1 MDLALFE
8 RVAEQFAAFHAQ
20 FAPLFGRKEARQR
33 SEQYLRGLLVQ
44 GAERRNAEN
53 LAEAIDGATARALQR
68 FLTEAPWA
76 PEPVIDRLQAY
87 VGERLASPRGVV
99 VVDDSGVAKQG
110 RHSVGVAR
118 QYSGTLGK
126 VGNCQIGVFLAYA
139 SERGHALVD
148 QRLYLPRAWIDD
160 PVRCKAAG
168 VPAETSYQSKAALAL
183 EQIRQ
188 SRQRGHLPA
197 SWVAADAGFGEIPSF
212 RTALHEE
219 GWLYVLEVP
228 TTTPLV
234 ARRPGRSPAPFAA
247 GERARAR
254 PDLQLPPTSIG
265 SLALGIWRSE
275 WHELTVAE
283 GAQGPRRYH
292 FAARRVHEF
301 NGQILGRESWALFRR
316 NLDGSELKAY
326 LSNAPLATPLAELAW
341 VTSCRWSI
349 ETEFQTEK
357 GQAGLDE
364 YEVRRWNGW
373 QHHVTMALLAGAFL
387 LGLEQEW
394 GGKSAAG
401 DPPPNR
407 PGAAGTAATTNLDPG
422 RPLALAGADPTV
434 QPTGQT
440 FACPTTSARVA

>member
-8 RVAEQFAAFHAQ
+8 RVAEQFVAFHAQ

-44 GAERRNAEN
+44 DAERRNAEN

-68 FLTEAPWA
+68 FLTEAPWN
-76 PEPVIDRLQAY
+76 PEPVIDQLQAY
-87 VGERLASPRGVV
+87 VGARLASPRGVV

-110 RHSVGVAR
+110 THSVGVAR

-126 VGNCQIGVFLAYA
+126 VGNCQIGVFLAYT

-168 VPAETSYQSKAALAL
+168 VPAETSYQSKAELALA
-183 EQIRQ
+183 QIRQ

-197 SWVAADAGFGEIPSF
+197 AWVTADAGFGEIPSF
-212 RTALHEE
+212 RTALHEDD
-219 GWLYVLEVP
+219 WLYVLEVP
-228 TTTPLV
+228 KTTPLV
-234 ARRPGRSPAPFAA
+234 ARRPGGSPAPLVT
-247 GERARAR
+247 GERGRTR

-265 SLALGIWRSE
+265 NLALGLRSSE
-275 WHELTVAE
+275 WHEVTVAA
-283 GAQGPRRYH
+283 GSQGPRNYQ
-292 FAARRVHEF
+292 FATRRVHEF
-301 NGQILGRESWALFRR
+301 NDQILGRESWALLRR
-316 NLDGSELKAY
+316 NLDGSELKYY
-326 LSNAPLATPLAELAW
+326 LSNAPRTTPLAELAW

-349 ETEFQTEK
+349 ETEFQTGK

-394 GGKSAAG
+394 GGKAAAG
-401 DPPPNR
+401 DAPTDC
-407 PGAAGTAATTNLDPG
+407 PGAARGAAAAALDLG
-422 RPLALAGADPTV
+422 RPPGLAGANPTP
-434 QPTGQT
+434 QSARQT
-440 FACPTTSARVA
+440 FACPTPLARVA